1 MYCHKALFAKLVLAA
16 WLSCSLG
23 AIAAIP
29 VATGSGVGALPTPQP
44 PFFDITTFGAVSGGP
59 AVANQTAINNA
70 INAASAAGGGTVV
83 VPAGDFKTFSIA
95 YAQGSSDLSVTVN
108 TLTTVAGTPVT
119 GITIGVGLGAPSGA
133 S

>member
-83 VPAGDFKTFSIA
+83 VPAGDFKTFSIRLK
-95 YAQGSSDLSVTVN
+95 SN
-108 TLTTVAGTPVT
+108 
-119 GITIGVGLGAPSGA
+119 VGLQPGDEEFDSPRCGEWDRGQSGRWLL
-133 S
+133 